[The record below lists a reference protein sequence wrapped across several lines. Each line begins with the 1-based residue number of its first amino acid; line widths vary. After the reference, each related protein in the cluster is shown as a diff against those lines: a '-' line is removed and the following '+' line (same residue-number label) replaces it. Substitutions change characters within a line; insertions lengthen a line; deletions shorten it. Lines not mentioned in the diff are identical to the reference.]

1 MKLVIFGATG
11 SIGRELTK
19 QALSGGHTVTA
30 FSRNPS
36 KLDIDHEYLA
46 TVQGDVMNPDD
57 VRNAVRGHD
66 AVLCAL
72 GAGRQGAIRSEGT
85 LNVIQAMQR
94 EGVRRLVCLSTLGIG
109 ESRGNLN
116 FLWKYIMFG
125 FLLRKAFAD
134 HVLQEQYIQQSGL
147 DWIIVRPG
155 AFTDGA
161 LTKSYRHGFAPSDK
175 TLDLKVSRA
184 DVAHFMLGR
193 LEDDRYLHEA
203 PGVSY

>member
-1 MKLVIFGATG
+1 
-11 SIGRELTK
+11 
-19 QALSGGHTVTA
+19 
-30 FSRNPS
+30 
-36 KLDIDHEYLA
+36 
-46 TVQGDVMNPDD
+46 
-57 VRNAVRGHD
+57 
-66 AVLCAL
+66 
-72 GAGRQGAIRSEGT
+72 
-85 LNVIQAMQR
+85 
-94 EGVRRLVCLSTLGIG
+94 
-109 ESRGNLN
+109 
-116 FLWKYIMFG
+116 MFG